1 MFYGLHRP
9 EGCLL
14 LSTNSQRTQ
23 KVGTVWVQRA
33 SFWVQCSS
41 KWAGPCTLTIHK
53 AFKAHLRISEETR
66 SYFNIFFGRFS
77 ADRKDRMGLHVKHAR
92 QTPAVPLFGIY
103 DSSLQVSPQAF
114 QTDPVVR
121 SNNMFPVHKS
131 LTELIAWSH
140 LLLHVSMYHIN
151 NLELKAAFL
160 ALQCFLSK
168 L

>member
-1 MFYGLHRP
+1 
-9 EGCLL
+9 
-14 LSTNSQRTQ
+14 
-23 KVGTVWVQRA
+23 
-33 SFWVQCSS
+33 
-41 KWAGPCTLTIHK
+41 
-53 AFKAHLRISEETR
+53 
-66 SYFNIFFGRFS
+66 
-77 ADRKDRMGLHVKHAR
+77 MGLHVKHVR

-168 L
+168 LQNKQVRLLTDNTTAVACVNHMGTNHFLSCNQSHRHSGPRIQQHLDQSCPHTRQRECSGRL